1 MIYLSLAFNCLL
13 FFLLVNMG
21 YINNRRK
28 DPDYPEK
35 PFSKLVLF
43 PLALGIVFTVILDV
57 MKGLMFFQIIIFF
70 IVAVL
75 LYLIF
80 YVFNRN

>member
-1 MIYLSLAFNCLL
+1 
-13 FFLLVNMG
+13 MG

>member
-57 MKGLMFFQIIIFF
+57 MKGLMFFQFFIFF